1 VQTWSDRNIIASASR
16 ARQQLQ
22 ALGARCGAMM
32 YLVDEQI
39 LRLQIPVENAMF
51 MAEGYSAQ
59 QLEEE

>member
-1 VQTWSDRNIIASASR
+1 
-16 ARQQLQ
+16 
-22 ALGARCGAMM
+22 MM